1 MKIITFDG
9 YWTID
14 IVRTMPKYL
23 FVFGDNDVKK
33 GTGGQAIIRHEENAI
48 GIPTKKLPNN
58 VKTSFYTD
66 DEYESNISKIDIAIE
81 DIFIKV
87 KEENYEGIVLPID
100 GFGTGLAKLKDYAPR
115 TLIYLEKKIEEIKNT
130 HSDHETIKPT

>member
-14 IVRTMPKYL
+14 TVRSMPKYL

-58 VKTSFYTD
+58 AKTSFYTD
-66 DEYESNISKIDIAIE
+66 DEYESNISKIDNAIE
-81 DIFIKV
+81 EIFIKV
-87 KEENYEGIVLPID
+87 KEEDYEGIVLPID

-115 TLIYLEKKIEEIKNT
+115 TLIYLENKIEEIKNT
-130 HSDHETIKPT
+130 YPDHETIKST